1 MRLSIAPS
9 LLEIQNLRFAYP
21 DQPALA
27 DRWSAAIGEGVTLL
41 YGDTGSGKSTLLRVL
56 AGQQPASAG
65 QLRAA
70 GVALDAEPAAYR
82 RQVFFCEP
90 ASEAFDALSVQACT
104 ALLGEGDAGFDKAEW
119 QRLVE
124 AFSLVPHLE
133 KQMFM
138 LSTGSRR
145 KVGLAA
151 ALASGRPVVLL
162 DDPVGGARC
171 AFDPRPVAGH
181 RTAHRAAGVGGG
193 RGEQRAR
200 HGGAAGRLHRAA
212 AGLIS
217 GALNGAA
224 WPSRGCRAA
233 FRRA

>member
-1 MRLSIAPS
+1 MRTSSTSS
-9 LLEIQNLRFAYP
+9 LLQIQNLHFAYP

-27 DRWSAAIGEGVTLL
+27 DRWSASIGEGVTLL

-90 ASEAFDALSVQACT
+90 ASEAFDPLSVQACT

-162 DDPVGGARC
+162 DDPVGALDARSIHGLWR
-171 AFDPRPVAGH
+171 AIERRMAQPGRAVVVASSE
-181 RTAHRAAGVGGG
+181 RVTEVPLAACIELPLG
-193 RGEQRAR
+193 
-200 HGGAAGRLHRAA
+200 
-212 AGLIS
+212 
-217 GALNGAA
+217 
-224 WPSRGCRAA
+224 
-233 FRRA
+233 

>member
-9 LLEIQNLRFAYP
+9 LLKIQNLRFAYP

-119 QRLVE
+119 QRLVD
-124 AFSLVPHLE
+124 AFSLTPHLE

-162 DDPVGGARC
+162 DDPVGALDARSIHGLWQ
-171 AFDPRPVAGH
+171 AIERRVAQPG
-181 RTAHRAAGVGGG
+181 RAVVVASSERVT
-193 RGEQRAR
+193 EVPL
-200 HGGAAGRLHRAA
+200 AACIELPLG
-212 AGLIS
+212 
-217 GALNGAA
+217 
-224 WPSRGCRAA
+224 
-233 FRRA
+233 

>member
-1 MRLSIAPS
+1 MRLSIAPP
-9 LLEIQNLRFAYP
+9 LLEIQNLHFAYP

-27 DRWSAAIGEGVTLL
+27 NGWSATVGEGVTLM

-70 GVALDAEPAAYR
+70 GVALDAEPEAYR

-90 ASEAFDALSVQACT
+90 ASEGFDQLSAQACT
-104 ALLGEGDAGFDKAEW
+104 ALLGEGDAGFDQAEW
-119 QRLVE
+119 LRLVE
-124 AFSLVPHLE
+124 AFSLAPHLE

-162 DDPVGGARC
+162 DDPVGALDARSIHGLWQ
-171 AFDPRPVAGH
+171 AIERRIAQPGRAVVVASSE
-181 RTAHRAAGVGGG
+181 RITEVPLAASIELPLG
-193 RGEQRAR
+193 
-200 HGGAAGRLHRAA
+200 
-212 AGLIS
+212 
-217 GALNGAA
+217 
-224 WPSRGCRAA
+224 
-233 FRRA
+233 

>member
-1 MRLSIAPS
+1 MTPSATSSI
-9 LLEIQNLRFAYP
+9 LQIQDLHFAYP

-27 DRWSAAIGEGVTLL
+27 NGWSATVGNGVTQL

-56 AGQQPASAG
+56 AGVLPASAG
-65 QLRAA
+65 QLRVNSAA
-70 GVALDAEPAAYR
+70 LGADPEAYR

-90 ASEAFDALSVQACT
+90 ALEAFDPLGVQACT
-104 ALLGEGDAGFDKAEW
+104 ASLAEGDAGFDQAEW

-124 AFSLVPHLE
+124 AFSLVPHLD

-162 DDPVGGARC
+162 DDPVAALDARSIHGLWQ
-171 AFDPRPVAGH
+171 AIERRVAQPG
-181 RTAHRAAGVGGG
+181 RAVIVASSERITAVPLAACI
-193 RGEQRAR
+193 E
-200 HGGAAGRLHRAA
+200 LP
-212 AGLIS
+212 LE
-217 GALNGAA
+217 
-224 WPSRGCRAA
+224 
-233 FRRA
+233 

>member
-27 DRWSAAIGEGVTLL
+27 DRWSASIGEGVTLL

-119 QRLVE
+119 QRLVD
-124 AFSLVPHLE
+124 AFSLTPHLE

-162 DDPVGGARC
+162 DDPVGALDARSIHGLWQ
-171 AFDPRPVAGH
+171 AIERRVAQPG
-181 RTAHRAAGVGGG
+181 RAVVVASSERITEVPL
-193 RGEQRAR
+193 
-200 HGGAAGRLHRAA
+200 AACIELPLA
-212 AGLIS
+212 
-217 GALNGAA
+217 
-224 WPSRGCRAA
+224 
-233 FRRA
+233 

>member
-1 MRLSIAPS
+1 MTPS
-9 LLEIQNLRFAYP
+9 STSPLLQIQDLHFAYP
-21 DQPALA
+21 GQSALA
-27 DRWSAAIGEGVTLL
+27 RGWSGTIGEGVTLL

-56 AGQQPASAG
+56 AGVLPASAG

-70 GVALDAEPAAYR
+70 GVALDAEPEAYR

-90 ASEAFDALSVQACT
+90 ASEAFDPLGVQACT
-104 ALLGEGDAGFDKAEW
+104 ALMGEGDAGFDKAEW

-124 AFSLVPHLE
+124 AFSLAPHLD

-162 DDPVGGARC
+162 DDPVGALDARSVQGLWQ
-171 AFDPRPVAGH
+171 AIAR
-181 RTAHRAAGVGGG
+181 RTAQPGQAVVVASSERITAVPMAACVELPLG
-193 RGEQRAR
+193 
-200 HGGAAGRLHRAA
+200 
-212 AGLIS
+212 
-217 GALNGAA
+217 
-224 WPSRGCRAA
+224 
-233 FRRA
+233 

>member
-27 DRWSAAIGEGVTLL
+27 DGWSTAIGEGVTLL

-162 DDPVGGARC
+162 DDPVGALDARSIHGLWQ
-171 AFDPRPVAGH
+171 AIERRVAQPG
-181 RTAHRAAGVGGG
+181 RAVVVASSERVT
-193 RGEQRAR
+193 EVPL
-200 HGGAAGRLHRAA
+200 AACIELPLG
-212 AGLIS
+212 
-217 GALNGAA
+217 
-224 WPSRGCRAA
+224 
-233 FRRA
+233 

>member
-1 MRLSIAPS
+1 MKPS
-9 LLEIQNLRFAYP
+9 PISPILQVQNLHFAYP

-27 DRWSAAIGEGVTLL
+27 DDWSAAVGEGVTLL

-65 QLRAA
+65 QLRVA
-70 GVALDAEPAAYR
+70 GVALDVEPEAYR

-90 ASEAFDALSVQACT
+90 AAEAFDPLSVQACT

-124 AFSLVPHLE
+124 AFSLTPHLE

-162 DDPVGGARC
+162 DDPVGALDARSIHGLWQ
-171 AFDPRPVAGH
+171 AIERRMAQPGRAVVVASSE
-181 RTAHRAAGVGGG
+181 RITEVPLAACIELPLG
-193 RGEQRAR
+193 
-200 HGGAAGRLHRAA
+200 
-212 AGLIS
+212 
-217 GALNGAA
+217 
-224 WPSRGCRAA
+224 
-233 FRRA
+233 

>member
-119 QRLVE
+119 QRLVD
-124 AFSLVPHLE
+124 AFSLTPHLE

-162 DDPVGGARC
+162 DDPVGALDARSIHGLWQ
-171 AFDPRPVAGH
+171 AIERRVAQPG
-181 RTAHRAAGVGGG
+181 RAVVVASSERVT
-193 RGEQRAR
+193 EVPL
-200 HGGAAGRLHRAA
+200 AACIELPLG
-212 AGLIS
+212 
-217 GALNGAA
+217 
-224 WPSRGCRAA
+224 
-233 FRRA
+233 

>member
-104 ALLGEGDAGFDKAEW
+104 ALLGEGDAGFDNAEW

-162 DDPVGGARC
+162 DDPVGALDARSIHGLWQ
-171 AFDPRPVAGH
+171 AIERRVAQPG
-181 RTAHRAAGVGGG
+181 RAVVVASSERV
-193 RGEQRAR
+193 REVPL
-200 HGGAAGRLHRAA
+200 AACIELPLG
-212 AGLIS
+212 
-217 GALNGAA
+217 
-224 WPSRGCRAA
+224 
-233 FRRA
+233 

>member
-1 MRLSIAPS
+1 MRPSPTSS
-9 LLEIQNLRFAYP
+9 LLQIEDLHFAYP

-27 DRWSAAIGEGVTLL
+27 DGWSATIGEGVTQMF
-41 YGDTGSGKSTLLRVL
+41 GDTGSGKSTLLRVL

-65 QLRAA
+65 QLRVA
-70 GVALDAEPAAYR
+70 GVALDAEPEAYR

-90 ASEAFDALSVQACT
+90 AAEAFDPLSVQACT
-104 ALLGEGDAGFDKAEW
+104 ALLGEGDAGFDKVEW

-162 DDPVGGARC
+162 DDPVGALDARSIHGLWQ
-171 AFDPRPVAGH
+171 AIERRMAQPGRAVVVASSE
-181 RTAHRAAGVGGG
+181 RITEVPLAASIELPLG
-193 RGEQRAR
+193 
-200 HGGAAGRLHRAA
+200 
-212 AGLIS
+212 
-217 GALNGAA
+217 
-224 WPSRGCRAA
+224 
-233 FRRA
+233 

>member
-27 DRWSAAIGEGVTLL
+27 DRWSASIGEGVTLL

-119 QRLVE
+119 QRLVD
-124 AFSLVPHLE
+124 AFSLTPHLE

-162 DDPVGGARC
+162 DDPVGALDARSIHGLWQ
-171 AFDPRPVAGH
+171 AIERRVAQPG
-181 RTAHRAAGVGGG
+181 RAVVVASSERVT
-193 RGEQRAR
+193 EVPL
-200 HGGAAGRLHRAA
+200 AACIELPLG
-212 AGLIS
+212 
-217 GALNGAA
+217 
-224 WPSRGCRAA
+224 
-233 FRRA
+233 

>member
-119 QRLVE
+119 QRLVD
-124 AFSLVPHLE
+124 AFSLTPHLE

-162 DDPVGGARC
+162 DDPVGALDARSIHGLWQ
-171 AFDPRPVAGH
+171 AIERRVAQPG
-181 RTAHRAAGVGGG
+181 RAVVVASSE
-193 RGEQRAR
+193 RDREEPL
-200 HGGAAGRLHRAA
+200 AACIELPLG
-212 AGLIS
+212 
-217 GALNGAA
+217 
-224 WPSRGCRAA
+224 
-233 FRRA
+233 

>member
-27 DRWSAAIGEGVTLL
+27 DRWSASIGEGVTLL

-104 ALLGEGDAGFDKAEW
+104 ALLGEGDAGFDRAEW
-119 QRLVE
+119 QRLVD
-124 AFSLVPHLE
+124 AFSLTPHLE

-162 DDPVGGARC
+162 DDPVGALDARSIHGLWQ
-171 AFDPRPVAGH
+171 AIERRVAQPG
-181 RTAHRAAGVGGG
+181 RAVVVASSERVT
-193 RGEQRAR
+193 EVPL
-200 HGGAAGRLHRAA
+200 AACIELPLA
-212 AGLIS
+212 
-217 GALNGAA
+217 
-224 WPSRGCRAA
+224 
-233 FRRA
+233 

>member
-27 DRWSAAIGEGVTLL
+27 DRWSASIGEGVTLL

-162 DDPVGGARC
+162 DDPVGALDARSIHGLWQ
-171 AFDPRPVAGH
+171 AIERRVAQPG
-181 RTAHRAAGVGGG
+181 RAVVVASSERVT
-193 RGEQRAR
+193 EVPL
-200 HGGAAGRLHRAA
+200 AASIELPLG
-212 AGLIS
+212 
-217 GALNGAA
+217 
-224 WPSRGCRAA
+224 
-233 FRRA
+233 

>member
-1 MRLSIAPS
+1 MRTSPTSS
-9 LLEIQNLRFAYP
+9 LLQIQNLHFAYP

-27 DRWSAAIGEGVTLL
+27 DRWSASIGEGVTLL

-162 DDPVGGARC
+162 DDPVGALDARSIHGLWR
-171 AFDPRPVAGH
+171 AIERRVAQPG
-181 RTAHRAAGVGGG
+181 RAVVVASSERVT
-193 RGEQRAR
+193 EVPL
-200 HGGAAGRLHRAA
+200 AACIELP
-212 AGLIS
+212 LV
-217 GALNGAA
+217 
-224 WPSRGCRAA
+224 
-233 FRRA
+233 

>member
-27 DRWSAAIGEGVTLL
+27 DRGSAALGEGVTLL

-70 GVALDAEPAAYR
+70 GVALDAEPEAYR

-162 DDPVGGARC
+162 DDPVGALDARSIHGLWQ
-171 AFDPRPVAGH
+171 AIERRVAQPG
-181 RTAHRAAGVGGG
+181 RAVVVASSERV
-193 RGEQRAR
+193 REVPL
-200 HGGAAGRLHRAA
+200 AACIELPLG
-212 AGLIS
+212 
-217 GALNGAA
+217 
-224 WPSRGCRAA
+224 
-233 FRRA
+233 

>member
-27 DRWSAAIGEGVTLL
+27 DRWSASIGEGVTLL

-124 AFSLVPHLE
+124 AFSLTPHLE

-162 DDPVGGARC
+162 DDPVGALDARSIHGLWQ
-171 AFDPRPVAGH
+171 AIERRVAQPG
-181 RTAHRAAGVGGG
+181 RAVVVASSERVT
-193 RGEQRAR
+193 EVPL
-200 HGGAAGRLHRAA
+200 AASIELPLA
-212 AGLIS
+212 
-217 GALNGAA
+217 
-224 WPSRGCRAA
+224 
-233 FRRA
+233 

>member
-1 MRLSIAPS
+1 MRTSPTSS
-9 LLEIQNLRFAYP
+9 LLQIQNLRFAYP

-104 ALLGEGDAGFDKAEW
+104 ALLGEGDAGFDAAEW

-151 ALASGRPVVLL
+151 ALASGRSVVLL
-162 DDPVGGARC
+162 DDPVGALDARSIHGLWQ
-171 AFDPRPVAGH
+171 AIERRVAQPG
-181 RTAHRAAGVGGG
+181 RAVVVASSERVT
-193 RGEQRAR
+193 EVPL
-200 HGGAAGRLHRAA
+200 AACIELPLA
-212 AGLIS
+212 
-217 GALNGAA
+217 
-224 WPSRGCRAA
+224 
-233 FRRA
+233 

>member
-1 MRLSIAPS
+1 MRTSPTSS
-9 LLEIQNLRFAYP
+9 LLQIQNLHFAYP

-27 DRWSAAIGEGVTLL
+27 DRWSASIGEGVTLL

-162 DDPVGGARC
+162 DDPVGALDARSIHGLWK
-171 AFDPRPVAGH
+171 AIERRIAQPGRAVVVASSE
-181 RTAHRAAGVGGG
+181 RVTEVPLAACIELPLG
-193 RGEQRAR
+193 
-200 HGGAAGRLHRAA
+200 
-212 AGLIS
+212 
-217 GALNGAA
+217 
-224 WPSRGCRAA
+224 
-233 FRRA
+233 

>member
-104 ALLGEGDAGFDKAEW
+104 ALLGEGDAGFDNAEW

-162 DDPVGGARC
+162 DDPVGALDARSIHGLWQ
-171 AFDPRPVAGH
+171 AIERRVAQPG
-181 RTAHRAAGVGGG
+181 RAVVVASSERVT
-193 RGEQRAR
+193 EVPL
-200 HGGAAGRLHRAA
+200 AACIELPLG
-212 AGLIS
+212 
-217 GALNGAA
+217 
-224 WPSRGCRAA
+224 
-233 FRRA
+233 

>member
-27 DRWSAAIGEGVTLL
+27 DGWSTAIGEGVTLL

-90 ASEAFDALSVQACT
+90 ASEAFDQLAVQACT
-104 ALLGEGDAGFDKAEW
+104 LSASKASDAGSQK
-119 QRLVE
+119 
-124 AFSLVPHLE
+124 
-133 KQMFM
+133 K
-138 LSTGSRR
+138 T
-145 KVGLAA
+145 
-151 ALASGRPVVLL
+151 
-162 DDPVGGARC
+162 
-171 AFDPRPVAGH
+171 
-181 RTAHRAAGVGGG
+181 
-193 RGEQRAR
+193 
-200 HGGAAGRLHRAA
+200 
-212 AGLIS
+212 
-217 GALNGAA
+217 
-224 WPSRGCRAA
+224 
-233 FRRA
+233 

>member
-27 DRWSAAIGEGVTLL
+27 DRWSTAIGEGVTLL

-70 GVALDAEPAAYR
+70 GVALDAQPEAYR

-90 ASEAFDALSVQACT
+90 ASEAFDQLSVQACT

-119 QRLVE
+119 QRLVD
-124 AFSLVPHLE
+124 AFSLAPHLE

-162 DDPVGGARC
+162 DDPVGALDARSIHGLWQ
-171 AFDPRPVAGH
+171 AIERRMAQPGRAVVVASSE
-181 RTAHRAAGVGGG
+181 RITEVPLAACIELPLG
-193 RGEQRAR
+193 
-200 HGGAAGRLHRAA
+200 
-212 AGLIS
+212 
-217 GALNGAA
+217 
-224 WPSRGCRAA
+224 
-233 FRRA
+233 

>member
-9 LLEIQNLRFAYP
+9 LIEIQNLRFAYP

-27 DRWSAAIGEGVTLL
+27 DGWSAAIGEGVTLL

-124 AFSLVPHLE
+124 AFSLTPHLE

-162 DDPVGGARC
+162 DDPVGALDARSIHGLWQ
-171 AFDPRPVAGH
+171 AIERRVAQPG
-181 RTAHRAAGVGGG
+181 RAVVVASSERVT
-193 RGEQRAR
+193 EVPL
-200 HGGAAGRLHRAA
+200 AACIELPLG
-212 AGLIS
+212 
-217 GALNGAA
+217 
-224 WPSRGCRAA
+224 
-233 FRRA
+233 